1 MIYVGW
7 SNNEIKLFATD
18 PEAVQDGAVALGITL
33 DSVEAT
39 DEEVVTA
46 WDGKMYFK
54 GEEPARPLDEL
65 KVEKREEINAA
76 RDSEEQG
83 GFEYLGKI
91 FDSDQISCL
100 RMSCAAQAMALMPV
114 AEPEPTITWTCQDN
128 STIDLTPAEMQG
140 LVSALAQWSNSC
152 HEKATALKTLIE
164 QAESE
169 EDLEKISWDMSLDSS
184 ESETEETTGEEVD
197 GLL

>member
-1 MIYVGW
+1 MIYIGLI
-7 SNNEIKLFATD
+7 NNEIKLSGSDA
-18 PEAVQDGAVALGITL
+18 EAVRDGAFACGLVL
-33 DSVEAT
+33 DSIQSTER
-39 DEEVVTA
+39 EVITA
-46 WDGKMYFK
+46 WNGKMYFK

-65 KVEKREEINAA
+65 KVEKREEINAT

-100 RMSCAAQAMALMPV
+100 RMSCAAQAMALMPA

-128 STIDLTPAEMQG
+128 TTIDLTPAEMQG

-152 HEKATALKTLIE
+152 HEKATALKELIE

-169 EDLEKISWDMSLDSS
+169 EDLEKISWDMSLDNS
-184 ESETEETTGEEVD
+184 ESETEEITEEEID
-197 GLL
+197 DLL